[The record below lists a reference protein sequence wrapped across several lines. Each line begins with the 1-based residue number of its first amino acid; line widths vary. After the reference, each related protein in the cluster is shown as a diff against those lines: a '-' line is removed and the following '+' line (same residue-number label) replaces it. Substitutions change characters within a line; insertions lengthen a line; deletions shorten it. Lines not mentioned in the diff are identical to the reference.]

1 MFLVI
6 YKEIRLEF
14 LEVLDITMSIMNMN
28 KFYSETKRKRRK
40 NLNSDIKINIKWIT
54 EWLYSQEV
62 KKSKKIS

>member
-6 YKEIRLEF
+6 YKKIRLEF

>member
-1 MFLVI
+1 
-6 YKEIRLEF
+6 
-14 LEVLDITMSIMNMN
+14 MN
-28 KFYSETKRKRRK
+28 KFYSETKRKIRK

>member
-6 YKEIRLEF
+6 CKEIRLEF